1 MAEILVVDDSK
12 ALQKMWRSALEREG
26 YAVRT
31 AGNGDKA
38 LEEIYIRKP
47 ALVLLDVDMPVR
59 NGFSTCEEIR
69 RFDPLLPIL
78 FLTSFPSDT
87 NELRARGVGADDF
100 FAKDV
105 EPSIIIAAIRRA
117 LARTEAATPEVRRMR
132 IGKLE
137 IDFDMLTARGG
148 GVDERLTKT
157 EADFLYLL
165 NSERGRYFSY
175 DEIFEVL
182 RGKGYIGDDNLLYV
196 YISRLKKKFSSA
208 GVDIRNER
216 GVGYALMG

>member
-12 ALQKMWRSALEREG
+12 ALQRMWKSVLEGEG

-31 AGNGDKA
+31 AVNGDEA
-38 LEEIYIRKP
+38 LEKIYIRKP
-47 ALVLLDVDMPVR
+47 ALVLMDVNMPTR

-69 RFDPLLPIL
+69 RFDPLIPIL
-78 FLTSFPSDT
+78 FLTAFPTDA

-117 LARTEAATPEVRRMR
+117 LARTEAAATEVRRTR
-132 IGKLE
+132 IGNTE

-196 YISRLKKKFSSA
+196 YISRLKRKLAPA
-208 GVDIRNER
+208 GIDIRNER
-216 GVGYALMG
+216 GIGYALMG